1 MSQEPKIKDTSPKAD
16 PAAASAAASANA
28 APHTPFNPFSA
39 TAWDPMAAFSATQ
52 QNWQKVVSE
61 AVGRAQSWADEYA
74 AIEQQMYARAL
85 QAVDTWAQ
93 LARDTIGYGQQI
105 SSQARKLSFETM
117 RKAGVVGA

>member
-1 MSQEPKIKDTSPKAD
+1 MSQEPKIKDASPKAD
-16 PAAASAAASANA
+16 NGSSASASANA

-39 TAWDPMAAFSATQ
+39 TAWDPMAAFSASQ
-52 QNWQKVVSE
+52 QNWQKVVNE

-74 AIEQQMYARAL
+74 AIEQQMFTRAL

-93 LARDTIGYGQQI
+93 LARDTIAYSQQI
-105 SSQARKLSFETM
+105 SAQARKLSFETM

>member
-16 PAAASAAASANA
+16 PASSAQASANA

-39 TAWDPMAAFSATQ
+39 AAWDPMAAFSATQ
-52 QNWQKVVSE
+52 QNWQKVVNE

-105 SSQARKLSFETM
+105 SAQARKLSFETM